1 MRLPMAYTK
10 ERVHQVNQRRII
22 RGIIF
27 LFFGVYL
34 AINYIASNG
43 FDGLTITFPG
53 GLLAIL
59 LLVSG
64 IYQIRLAQRKV
75 CPWYLL
81 HQYPALR
88 TPFKSIKKAL
98 YELWLDLNEVYKIF

>member
-10 ERVHQVNQRRII
+10 ERISQVNRRRVI

-43 FDGLTITFPG
+43 HGLIITFPG
-53 GLLAIL
+53 GFLAIL
-59 LLVSG
+59 LLVFG
-64 IYQIRLAQRKV
+64 VYQIRLAQKKA
-75 CPWYLL
+75 CPLYPL

-88 TPFKSIKKAL
+88 TPIKSIKKAL
-98 YELWLDLNEVYKIF
+98 HELWIDLNREF